1 MASIILN
8 QQNRLMTLD
17 TPLGK
22 DVLVPTLFNGI
33 EAFSTLFEFKISA
46 VSTNENITADQILG
60 KNVTLSVTRPESE
73 SREFNGIVASF
84 SASYAVV
91 RGTRA
96 YELILRPEA
105 WLLTRTSDCRIFQ
118 NKTILQIT
126 DTIFSENGIT
136 NYKKKIS
143 GSHPSREYCVQHR
156 ETDFDFLFR
165 IWAEEGVYFY
175 FDHKKNQHSL
185 ILSDSCNGYCECL
198 DKDVVHAPTVQ
209 SGVIAI
215 KKWANDYNYVSG
227 KYTLDDYNFEQP
239 STDLTSTT
247 NTTLSN
253 SNFKKWELYDYPGD
267 YTQKSDGQNLS
278 RDRMENIESGYSIA
292 RGEATYRGFMPGA
305 KIKMTKHEV
314 KSEENKSYVI
324 SYVEHSIIDESRIGN
339 YSAIPSSY
347 SNIFKALPD
356 TTVFRPPPV
365 TRRPLIPG
373 PQTAKVVGP
382 SGEEIYCDKYG
393 RIKVQF
399 HWDREGKNNENS
411 SCWIRVGQIFAGS
424 SWGTIFTPRIGM
436 EVIVAFLN
444 GDPDQ
449 PLIVGC
455 VYNQD
460 NMPPYALP
468 DQKTQSGIKTRS
480 TTKGSASTYNEM
492 RIEDKK
498 DSELFY
504 FRAQK
509 DFQREITQDDTLTV
523 SKGNKS
529 STISQG
535 NVSMEINSG
544 NYDLTLGSGNAT
556 VKCNSGSILLQAQ
569 TNITL
574 KVGSNEIVI
583 SQEGISIT
591 GTNVTSK
598 ASANSTTEG
607 AIVKISGSGSTEVTA
622 SGMLTLKGALVQI
635 N

>member
-1 MASIILN
+1 MAKIILN
-8 QQNRLMTLD
+8 QENRLMTLK
-17 TPLGK
+17 TPLGQ
-22 DVLVPTLFNGI
+22 DVLVPTFFNGI

-46 VSTNENITADQILG
+46 VSTNENITADQLLG
-60 KNVTLSVTRPESE
+60 KSVTLSVTRPGSE
-73 SREFNGIVASF
+73 PREFNGIVASF

-118 NKTILQIT
+118 NKSIIQIT

-136 NYKKKIS
+136 NYKKKAIT

-156 ETDFDFLFR
+156 ETDFDFLYR

-175 FDHKKNQHSL
+175 FDHKNNQHSL

-209 SGVIAI
+209 SEVIAV

-247 NTTLSN
+247 NTTLTN

-278 RDRMENIESGYSIA
+278 RDRIENVEAGYAIV
-292 RGEATYRGFMPGA
+292 RGEASYRGFMPGG

-314 KSEENKSYVI
+314 KAEENKTYVI
-324 SYVEHSIIDESRIGN
+324 SYVEHSVIDESRIGN
-339 YSAIPSSY
+339 FSAIPSSY
-347 SNIFKALPD
+347 SNNFKALPD

-365 TRRPLIPG
+365 SRRPLIAG

-411 SCWIRVGQIFAGS
+411 SCWIRVSQIFAGPN
-424 SWGTIFTPRIGM
+424 WGSIFTPRIGM
-436 EVIVAFLN
+436 EVVVAFLN

-449 PLIVGC
+449 PLVVGC

-480 TTKGSASTYNEM
+480 TSKGSASTYNEM
-492 RIEDKK
+492 RIEDQK
-498 DSELFY
+498 DNELFY

-509 DFQREITQDDTLTV
+509 DFKREIMHDDTLIVTNGNKSTTV
-523 SKGNKS
+523 SKGD
-529 STISQG
+529 
-535 NVSMEINSG
+535 V
-544 NYDLTLGSGNAT
+544 TL
-556 VKCNSGSILLQAQ
+556 KCDSGSILLQAQ
-569 TNITL
+569 QEIKL
-574 KVGSNEIVI
+574 AVGSN
-583 SQEGISIT
+583 SIT
-591 GTNVTSK
+591 INQSGVTIEGTGSVT
-598 ASANSTTEG
+598 
-607 AIVKISGSGSTEVTA
+607 VTA
-622 SGMLTLKGALVQI
+622 SGSLTLKGAMVMI